1 MRFQDFLNFD
11 KMIAGPAIRILYW
24 LGIAIIVLFGLG
36 SIAGSVNT
44 MSFNPGL
51 GLLQLVV
58 AAVAVVF
65 GLLFW
70 RVICE
75 MYLVF
80 VSMNERLGEIRDKL
94 PRV

>member
-1 MRFQDFLNFD
+1 MRFQDLLTFD
-11 KMIAGPAIRILYW
+11 KLIAGSAIKFLYW

-36 SIAGSVNT
+36 SFAGSINT
-44 MSFNPGL
+44 MSYNPGL

-58 AAVAVVF
+58 AVVGIAF

-70 RVICE
+70 RIICE
-75 MYLVF
+75 MYLTF
-80 VSMNERLGEIRDKL
+80 VSMNERLGEIRDRL